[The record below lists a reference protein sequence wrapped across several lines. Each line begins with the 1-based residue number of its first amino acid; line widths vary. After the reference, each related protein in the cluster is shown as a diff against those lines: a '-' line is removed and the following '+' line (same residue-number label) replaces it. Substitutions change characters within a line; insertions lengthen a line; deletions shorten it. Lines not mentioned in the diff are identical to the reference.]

1 MVRLYTGVADE
12 GGKLGK
18 LGFLFFFFGWRAGRE
33 VHGMIYDDYIL
44 GQVGLGV

>member
-18 LGFLFFFFGWRAGRE
+18 LGFFFGWRAGRE
-33 VHGMIYDDYIL
+33 VHGMIYDDYTL
-44 GQVGLGV
+44 GRVGLGV

>member
-18 LGFLFFFFGWRAGRE
+18 LGFLFFFWVE
-33 VHGMIYDDYIL
+33 GMQGGSWDDL
-44 GQVGLGV
+44 

>member
-18 LGFLFFFFGWRAGRE
+18 LGFLFFWVEGRP
-33 VHGMIYDDYIL
+33 GGSWDDL
-44 GQVGLGV
+44 

>member
-18 LGFLFFFFGWRAGRE
+18 LGFFFLGGGQAGRFM
-33 VHGMIYDDYIL
+33 G
-44 GQVGLGV
+44 

>member
-18 LGFLFFFFGWRAGRE
+18 LGFLFFFLGGGQAGRFM
-33 VHGMIYDDYIL
+33 G
-44 GQVGLGV
+44 